1 MSFSLRGFS
10 DKRSS
15 GEKGRGADKINLSE
29 VTIPPGKRG
38 GGDDG
43 KNVPVGRRVTCENK
57 LKVTRKDE

>member
-10 DKRSS
+10 DKRGS

-38 GGDDG
+38 VDEGE
-43 KNVPVGRRVTCENK
+43 NVPVGRRVTCENK

>member
-29 VTIPPGKRG
+29 VTIPPGKV
-38 GGDDG
+38 GDDG